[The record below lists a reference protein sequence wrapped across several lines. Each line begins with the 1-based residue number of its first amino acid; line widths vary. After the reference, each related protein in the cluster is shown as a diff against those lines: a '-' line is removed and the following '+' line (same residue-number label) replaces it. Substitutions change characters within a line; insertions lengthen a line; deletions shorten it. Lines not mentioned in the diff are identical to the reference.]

1 MLTLYIA
8 GAAEAQGRVPFV
20 AKAVRLIH
28 AAPADAAQFSRVF
41 GRPASAADSARITS
55 DLSAVRRA
63 GFQLPTVAS
72 GRTGVSETDAYRY
85 QYENSSGTLFH
96 LLGHNENGTF
106 KFPDGSTRN
115 IDSLK
120 NPNNMYI
127 AMSCHSSDFVNP
139 EAGVGMDRAIDFTTG
154 AAISKY
160 LQNNM
165 ASYQQAGLGVS
176 PPQVQG

>member
-1 MLTLYIA
+1 
-8 GAAEAQGRVPFV
+8 
-20 AKAVRLIH
+20 
-28 AAPADAAQFSRVF
+28 
-41 GRPASAADSARITS
+41 
-55 DLSAVRRA
+55 
-63 GFQLPTVAS
+63 VAS
-72 GRTGVSETDAYRY
+72 GRTGVSEADAYRY

-106 KFPDGSTRN
+106 KFPDGLTLN

-139 EAGVGMDRAIDFTTG
+139 EAGVGIDRAIDFTTG
-154 AAISKY
+154 AAIYKY

-176 PPQVQG
+176 PPQVQGWLNEAVRVEWSNNRTIIAVTVIAVGGVPLVFIASASGGRQK